1 MDSRQTK
8 GHAYGIGP
16 LLAWVAGLVLAGCA
30 SQSPPPGV
38 AQPQPAPEKQVRT
51 TPPPPAVVSTRH
63 QTVFD
68 DGLVLVYEVET
79 KRSSID
85 GKSCYSFI
93 TGTLEN
99 GSDETLGRQTAV
111 QFKVFQRDRL
121 LFEDYANLRTHL
133 APGNRVQF
141 DIVQSPLYLKHCP
154 HYDKIDVAMR
164 KIALR

>member
-1 MDSRQTK
+1 MHDHRMK
-8 GHAYGIGP
+8 GH
-16 LLAWVAGLVLAGCA
+16 LLTWVAGLVLVGCA
-30 SQSPPPGV
+30 SQTPPPPV
-38 AQPQPAPEKQVRT
+38 VQPQPDPQKQVRT
-51 TPPPPAVVSTRH
+51 VAAPPVVVSTRH

-99 GSDETLGRQTAV
+99 GSEQTLGRQTAV

-121 LFEDYANLRTHL
+121 LFEEYANLRTHL

-154 HYDKIDVAMR
+154 DYDKIDVAMR
-164 KIALR
+164 KVALR

>member
-1 MDSRQTK
+1 MYSRWMK
-8 GHAYGIGP
+8 GHSQEIGLLLP
-16 LLAWVAGLVLAGCA
+16 LATMLVLAGCA
-30 SQSPPPGV
+30 NQTPPPTV
-38 AQPQPAPEKQVRT
+38 AEPQPAVRKAIRVA
-51 TPPPPAVVSTRH
+51 PPPPAVVSSRH
-63 QTVFD
+63 QAVFD

-99 GSDETLGRQTAV
+99 GSEQALGRQTAV
-111 QFKVFQRDRL
+111 QFKVFNRGRL

-154 HYDKIDVAMR
+154 DYDKIDVVMR

>member
-1 MDSRQTK
+1 MDSHRIK
-8 GHAYGIGP
+8 GHAEGVGR
-16 LLAWVAGLVLAGCA
+16 LLALVAGLALAGCA
-30 SQSPPPGV
+30 SQTPPPTV
-38 AQPQPAPEKQVRT
+38 AHPQPAPEIQVRAA
-51 TPPPPAVVSTRH
+51 PPPPAVVSTRY
-63 QTVFD
+63 QTVFG
-68 DGLVLVYEVET
+68 DGLILVYEVET

-99 GSDETLGRQTAV
+99 GSEQTLGRQSAV
-111 QFKVFQRDRL
+111 QFKVFRGDEL

-141 DIVQSPLYLKHCP
+141 DLVQSPLYLKHCP
-154 HYDKIDVAMR
+154 HYDKIDVVMR